1 MRPVQPGSA
10 PQPELADEDIIR
22 RWLDALASGGC
33 DESAFLQAIRE
44 RFSTDPDAN
53 WEVLSQLDQHY
64 RRGRIPPETF
74 RTIKTALAESA
85 LGLATPAPAA
95 PRSSA
100 PAIDVAAANL
110 AAAKVAAK
118 VAVVDTD
125 GAAPDAAMTRG
136 IPVARDVVIASRVE
150 HTDTHHR
157 RDESQSHDGVDAVDA
172 AGEPKAGSV
181 LRRRY
186 RLEVLLGQGGM
197 GPIFQAVDEYR
208 LDSPGSQRLAIK
220 ILHPAVVKR
229 AELLAELRR
238 EFQSLQLL
246 SHPNIVRVFEFDR
259 DGPLVFFTMEL
270 LSGATLS
277 RVMQVRKLTPLP
289 KAQAFAAIRDLG
301 AALAYAHS
309 RGVVHGDLNPRNIFI
324 TGQGELRILGFP
336 GSHKTRP
343 NPPASDQDLTLP
355 NAASGYASCQ
365 VLEGQPADAR
375 DDVFALAC
383 LTYLLVSGEHPL
395 QRKTAIEARSAGL
408 IPRQPAQLN
417 HRQWQVLRAGL
428 RWEREGRPNDVEQW
442 LSRLELS
449 SSAKRLPSLSDLLEA
464 PPYKKPK
471 SRWPAG
477 MAIAAAALLAAAF
490 WFVSQRGELPQV
502 GSSTSIQEPAATA
515 TPDAP
520 AAIAPAPTVTPSA
533 RDVPASAPA
542 GKLPLAK
549 AAPATPS
556 PGAPAAPAASAPAIS
571 APPVTASRAAVS
583 PAISAP
589 PVTTSRAA
597 VSPATSAPAAAASG
611 ASKVELAADTVDV
624 PSGEPSAQVTV
635 NRKGSLRGETSFT
648 WWTESGTAKPGADFS
663 AVVPQIAHIGDGK
676 SSLSLSIPLSN
687 APHTHA
693 KSFYVVIDHTEGGA
707 ALGGRTLTMVSL
719 QPPD

>member
-10 PQPELADEDIIR
+10 PQPELADEDAIR

-33 DESAFLQAIRE
+33 NESAFLQAMRE
-44 RFSTDPDAN
+44 RFSTDPEAN

-64 RRGRIPPETF
+64 RRGRIPAETF

-95 PRSSA
+95 PRPSA
-100 PAIDVAAANL
+100 PAVDVVAANVAATNVAAAKITAAD
-110 AAAKVAAK
+110 AAALDA
-118 VAVVDTD
+118 
-125 GAAPDAAMTRG
+125 GALDAALTRR
-136 IPVARDVVIASRVE
+136 IPVARDVVIAARAE
-150 HTDTHHR
+150 HTDTHYR
-157 RDESQSHDGVDAVDA
+157 REESQSFDAVDA
-172 AGEPKAGSV
+172 LGEPKPGSV

-277 RVMQVRKLTPLP
+277 RVLQVRKLRPLP
-289 KAQAFAAIRDLG
+289 KAQALAAIRDLG

-365 VLEGQPADAR
+365 ILEGERADAR

-383 LTYLLVSGEHPL
+383 LTYLLLSGEHPL

-408 IPRQPAQLN
+408 APRPPAQLS

-442 LSRLELS
+442 LSRLDLS
-449 SSAKRLPSLSDLLEA
+449 NSAKRLPPLSDLLEA
-464 PPYKKPK
+464 PPDKKPG
-471 SRWPAG
+471 SRWTMG
-477 MAIAAAALLAAAF
+477 MAVAAAVLLAAAF
-490 WFVSQRGELPQV
+490 WYVSHRGMLPQV
-502 GSSTSIQEPAATA
+502 ESTTSIQEPASPAA
-515 TPDAP
+515 PAVITPAPTLAPSARDAP
-520 AAIAPAPTVTPSA
+520 AA
-533 RDVPASAPA
+533 APA
-542 GKLPLAK
+542 GKLPPS
-549 AAPATPS
+549 AATPATPP
-556 PGAPAAPAASAPAIS
+556 PGVSAA
-571 APPVTASRAAVS
+571 
-583 PAISAP
+583 
-589 PVTTSRAA
+589 
-597 VSPATSAPAAAASG
+597 SPATSAPPVIASRAAGAAATPAPPAPAPPPAAPG
-611 ASKVELAADTVDV
+611 ASKVEFAADTVDV
-624 PSGEPSAQVTV
+624 PLGEPSAQVSV
-635 NRKGSLRGETSFT
+635 HRKGSLRGETSFT
-648 WWTESGTAKPGADFS
+648 WWTESGTAKSGADFS
-663 AVVPQIAHIGDGK
+663 AVVPQTAHIGDGK
-676 SSLSLSIPLSN
+676 SSVSLSIPLSN
-687 APHTHA
+687 APHA
-693 KSFYVVIDHTEGGA
+693 QSKSFYVVIDHIEGGA
-707 ALGGRTLTMVSL
+707 ALGGRTLTMVTL
-719 QPPD
+719 RPPD

>member
-10 PQPELADEDIIR
+10 PQSELADEDAIR

-33 DESAFLQAIRE
+33 NESAFLQAMRE
-44 RFSTDPDAN
+44 RFSTDPEAN

-64 RRGRIPPETF
+64 RRGRIPAETF

-85 LGLATPAPAA
+85 LGLATPAAAA

-100 PAIDVAAANL
+100 PAIDVATAN
-110 AAAKVAAK
+110 VAAF
-118 VAVVDTD
+118 D
-125 GAAPDAAMTRG
+125 GAADAAALDAAMTRG
-136 IPVARDVVIASRVE
+136 IPVAREVVIAARAE
-150 HTDTHHR
+150 HTDTHNR
-157 RDESQSHDGVDAVDA
+157 REESQAFDAVDA
-172 AGEPKAGSV
+172 LGEPKPGSV

-277 RVMQVRKLTPLP
+277 RVLQVRKLTPLP

-343 NPPASDQDLTLP
+343 NPPAADHDMTLP

-365 VLEGQPADAR
+365 VLEGERADAR

-383 LTYLLVSGEHPL
+383 LTYLLLSGEHPL
-395 QRKTAIEARSAGL
+395 QRKTAIEARSARL
-408 IPRQPAQLN
+408 IPRQPAQLS

-442 LSRLELS
+442 LSRLDLS
-449 SSAKRLPSLSDLLEA
+449 NSAKRLPPLSDLLEA
-464 PPYKKPK
+464 PAYRKPK
-471 SRWPAG
+471 SRWGMG
-477 MAIAAAALLAAAF
+477 MAVAAAVLLAAAF
-490 WFVSQRGELPQV
+490 WYVSQRGTLPQLD
-502 GSSTSIQEPAATA
+502 STPSIQEPASPA
-515 TPDAP
+515 AP
-520 AAIAPAPTVTPSA
+520 AAIAPAPTAPASA
-533 RDVPASAPA
+533 RDVPASA
-542 GKLPLAK
+542 L
-549 AAPATPS
+549 ATPS
-556 PGAPAAPAASAPAIS
+556 PNSSPRAAAAPTASAPANTT
-571 APPVTASRAAVS
+571 PPVTAPRAAVS
-583 PAISAP
+583 A
-589 PVTTSRAA
+589 
-597 VSPATSAPAAAASG
+597 ATSAPPAPAPVPAAAAPG
-611 ASKVELAADTVDV
+611 ASKIELAADTVDV
-624 PSGEPSAQVTV
+624 PLGEPSAQVTV
-635 NRKGSLRGETSFT
+635 HRKGSLRGETSFT
-648 WWTESGTAKPGADFS
+648 WWTESGTAKSGVDFS
-663 AVVPQIAHIGDGK
+663 AVVPQTAHIGDGK
-676 SSLSLSIPLSN
+676 SSVNLSILLSN
-687 APHTHA
+687 ARHA
-693 KSFYVVIDHTEGGA
+693 QSKSFYVVIDHTEGGA
-707 ALGGRTLTMVSL
+707 ALGGRTLTMVTL
-719 QPPD
+719 QPPE